1 VNRWPTG
8 REAMCAVV
16 YVHVEEG
23 GRGSVRRRA
32 GRRRIGLP
40 GLRGLVLWEGELE
53 YKPGD

>member
-1 VNRWPTG
+1 
-8 REAMCAVV
+8 MCAVV